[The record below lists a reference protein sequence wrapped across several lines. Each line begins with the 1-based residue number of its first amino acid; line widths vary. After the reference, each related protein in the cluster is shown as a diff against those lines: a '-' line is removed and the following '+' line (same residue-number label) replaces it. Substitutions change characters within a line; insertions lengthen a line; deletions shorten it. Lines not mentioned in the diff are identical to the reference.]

1 MGDGDKIEWLTAE
14 NQRLRQELEAQS
26 VHNGSMI
33 REYRPRN
40 AFDATDLEARSL
52 VAKVQEA
59 YPAVRWQIPPNS
71 AFEELQRNY
80 MRQFRAA
87 MIGLSTMVRRAEAV
101 DYGHALSFW
110 IETVEEANKL
120 RDVATSIHPR
130 VFMCAVIA
138 SGDIS
143 FTRWWQSGEELAI
156 GLRVGGDGKASTA
169 WRKLLNGEI
178 EVPRPVESRPI
189 RETQKIARAALRRGS
204 DLVRVPSRWA
214 RSPVGGGRAV
224 SLQAQERPRFRRPV
238 YLSTGRRDCALIW

>member
-1 MGDGDKIEWLTAE
+1 MMGDGDKIEWLTAE

-120 RDVATSIHPR
+120 RDRARGAGVATFVDR
-130 VFMCAVIA
+130 
-138 SGDIS
+138 
-143 FTRWWQSGEELAI
+143 T
-156 GLRVGGDGKASTA
+156 GGDQAL
-169 WRKLLNGEI
+169 WRVRAGPFVERTSAESARTTLKTKLQSDGVI
-178 EVPRPVESRPI
+178 V
-189 RETQKIARAALRRGS
+189 TQ
-204 DLVRVPSRWA
+204 P
-214 RSPVGGGRAV
+214 
-224 SLQAQERPRFRRPV
+224 
-238 YLSTGRRDCALIW
+238 